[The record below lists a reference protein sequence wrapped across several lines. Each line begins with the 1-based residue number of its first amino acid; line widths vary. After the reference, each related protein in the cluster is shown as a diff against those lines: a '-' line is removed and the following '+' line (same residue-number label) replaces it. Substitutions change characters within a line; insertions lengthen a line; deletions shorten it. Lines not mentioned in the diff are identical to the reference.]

1 MRLGELQ
8 VDDKRKGQLMYSI
21 GQMLKESST
30 PNPTPNPTP
39 YPLSNEQELLNN
51 KWKYRQ
57 CFKCDLITKMQDGEG
72 KNKEEKNC
80 GGPLKKI
87 VSLEYLVMK
96 CKSILRV
103 WS

>member
-8 VDDKRKGQLMYSI
+8 VDDKRKGQLIYSI
-21 GQMLKESST
+21 GQMLKENS
-30 PNPTPNPTP
+30 TPNPTP

-51 KWKYRQ
+51 KWKHRQ
-57 CFKCDLITKMQDGEG
+57 CFKYDIITKMQDGEG

-80 GGPLKKI
+80 GSPLKKI